1 MKHINP
7 ILLIIY
13 LCISTF
19 NSCNIKSKTD
29 SNIIISKQKIL
40 FDTIKVFDELKEII
54 YFTNNKIDTF
64 LVDTI
69 ITSCECVYLHKSIKY
84 ILPFNTDSLI
94 VIFKSEKTGYIS
106 RGLSILVKNEQ
117 EPISIILEG
126 EVIE

>member
-40 FDTIKVFDELKEII
+40 FDTIKVFDELKETI